1 MILTLPLHK
10 VSDFFRV
17 VHLTFEN
24 TFFDFH
30 VYFLKTAFEKNLYF
44 ISMDSTLLAK
54 IKSIFSTQII
64 R

>member
-17 VHLTFEN
+17 VRLTFEN

-30 VYFLKTAFEKNLYF
+30 VYFLNTAFEKNLYF

-54 IKSIFSTQII
+54 IKNIFSTQIT